1 MIEIIIKKLT
11 EKLKVDES
19 VIMEAFELNEIIN
32 QRPSMSDMMFAY
44 ESLCLNDKL
53 VFNEVF
59 RLILY

>member
-11 EKLKVDES
+11 EKIKVDES